1 MGRKRGKKA
10 LYEVMSKAREKPGF
24 GRTLEKMLPEK
35 PVPTKE
41 EEVEVQEVA
50 VKKKSEADVETSKTA
65 AKWWK
70 KPRVVQFNLGR
81 IEFSIPYQLGVALI
95 LFTILVVLAAFQIG
109 QKKSDFMDNNPIA
122 KAAGQENSIAQQDK
136 EEIILPPEPIEEDIS
151 TSLKTEEPIK
161 EIKDEPEEVKEESKE
176 KPRPTEPAI
185 PKPTGTNVIVLVQFG
200 SREDLRPVQAHFA
213 DHGIETEIVQEKGI
227 YFLQTKDRYIN
238 NPGTPGTD
246 GYNAL
251 QKIIKVGALY
261 KGKAPPNYETFA
273 PHFFSDAYG
282 KKVK

>member
-1 MGRKRGKKA
+1 MARKRGKKA

-35 PVPTKE
+35 PVTKE
-41 EEVEVQEVA
+41 EEVVEVI
-50 VKKKSEADVETSKTA
+50 VKKKPEADVETSKTA

-81 IEFSIPYQLGVALI
+81 VEFSIPYQLGVALI
-95 LFTILVVLAAFQIG
+95 LGIILLALASFQIG
-109 QKKSDFMDNNPIA
+109 KKLDLMDNNPNESTVETE
-122 KAAGQENSIAQQDK
+122 KMSNPTDH
-136 EEIILPPEPIEEDIS
+136 EESEIKLPPTQIEEVINN
-151 TSLKTEEPIK
+151 SLKTEEPIK
-161 EIKDEPEEVKEESKE
+161 EIKEEPKE
-176 KPRPTEPAI
+176 KPEPTEAI
-185 PKPTGTNVIVLVQFG
+185 TPKPIGNNVIVLVQFG

-213 DHGIETEIVQEKGI
+213 DHGIETEIIQEKGI

-246 GYNAL
+246 GYEAL